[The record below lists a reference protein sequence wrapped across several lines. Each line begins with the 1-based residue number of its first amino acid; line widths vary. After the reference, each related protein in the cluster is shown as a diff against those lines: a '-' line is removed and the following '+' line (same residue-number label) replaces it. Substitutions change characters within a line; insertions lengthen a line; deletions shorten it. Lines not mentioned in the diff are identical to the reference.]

1 MQPSA
6 SVCEARWPLASTHL
20 SHADAYVLSLATL
33 PTSYAASASS
43 PSHKIDLFDKSS
55 LRLIQSLPGHHV
67 ATTSVRAVDHILGAP
82 TRTLISTGKDGSVK
96 IWDERS
102 GSHSIKLT
110 SLGNTSLGLLSCDA
124 SPTGDLIAAGS
135 EFQGQDSFILY
146 WDPRQ
151 PAVPIRTHSSTHSDD
166 ITTLS
171 FHPSAFS
178 PPLLLSGSSD
188 GLLSISNAIED
199 DEDETVIH
207 VGAWGP
213 SVSQS
218 GWYTHPD
225 NNTSLGIWAASDM
238 ETFSLWSDQLDQRY
252 SVDIRNPSVHT
263 TTRTWV
269 TDYLISC
276 YPSNNGGIKVYTGSN
291 EGDAAL
297 ISPPTLSSPTN
308 ALGNWTLHSLW
319 TGNHIGIV
327 RSILPDEENKVIITG
342 GEDGKIHLWKDD
354 SLFDMVGM
362 VDIQD
367 DMDDQDVD
375 MDMDTHL
382 DRSTGMRNGRKRER
396 DEGEESAGK
405 KARFYREG

>member
-55 LRLIQSLPGHHV
+55 LRLIQSLPGHQV

-102 GSHSIKLT
+102 GSHSIKCMFLSNMCAFLFLFYQVT
-110 SLGNTSLGLLSCDA
+110 NLGNTSLGLLSCDA

-146 WDPRQ
+146 WYVAPSNPSYHTSTTNRDPRQ

-171 FHPSAFS
+171 FHPSTFS

-188 GLLSISNAIED
+188 GLLSISNAKED

-218 GWYTHPD
+218 GWYTNPD

-238 ETFSLWSDQLDQRY
+238 ETFSLWSDQ
-252 SVDIRNPSVHT
+252 
-263 TTRTWV
+263 
-269 TDYLISC
+269 
-276 YPSNNGGIKVYTGSN
+276 
-291 EGDAAL
+291 
-297 ISPPTLSSPTN
+297 
-308 ALGNWTLHSLW
+308 
-319 TGNHIGIV
+319 V
-327 RSILPDEENKVIITG
+327 RKNL
-342 GEDGKIHLWKDD
+342 
-354 SLFDMVGM
+354 SLFSK
-362 VDIQD
+362 
-367 DMDDQDVD
+367 
-375 MDMDTHL
+375 T
-382 DRSTGMRNGRKRER
+382 
-396 DEGEESAGK
+396 
-405 KARFYREG
+405 